1 MNPSERIDQ
10 LIAEL
15 PDWRAQMFASIR
27 KSILEADR
35 EIIEEWKCLGSPVW
49 PHDGITQFI
58 LTERAP
64 KKLVR
69 AAVSGPLGLSG
80 FNMGPAAGN
89 QGQV

>member
-1 MNPSERIDQ
+1 
-10 LIAEL
+10 
-15 PDWRAQMFASIR
+15 MFASIH

-35 EIIEEWKCLGSPVW
+35 EIIEEWKCTGSPVW
-49 PHDGITQFI
+49 SHDEITKFT
-58 LTERAP
+58 LNERAP
-64 KKLVR
+64 KNLLR